1 MDGSDPKTTAGTTA
15 GVSRHPTSA
24 PSTRGPRFAAGD
36 LVGKRYRVIRF
47 IARGGMGEVYE
58 AEDLELQVHIALKS
72 IASERAEDA
81 PALER
86 FKREIQLARKI
97 THPNI
102 CRIFD
107 VGYDEQGVAF
117 LTMELLGGET
127 LAERI
132 RREGKMTPSEAL
144 PIVEQMAAALDAAHG
159 AQVIHRDFKSQNV
172 MLTGDRVVVTDFGM
186 ARPIEMDS
194 DLTAE
199 GAMVGSPAYMAPEQV
214 QSQAVSP
221 ATDVYALGVVLYEM
235 VTGNLPFTAETALA
249 TAAKRLTEPPPPMK
263 GVDPKWER
271 VILKC
276 LALRPEDRYARPA
289 EVMSALG
296 TRRRS
301 RLLLPAVALALAAV
315 AGGFVL
321 ARRPKPHPAGP
332 RLGVAVKPLENRSHD
347 AQSAWMATALAELL
361 SSELAVDGQVRAVSG
376 EAVAQGA
383 TADVVV
389 TGNYT
394 TGPAGIR
401 AELTLSGKMSQTFA
415 DEDPDVFKLAD
426 RLGQKLRSVLALAPP
441 DASDLVAARAALP
454 QSAEAARSYSEA
466 LDRARHFDFAAA
478 RTLLERVLESEPT
491 FALGHSQ
498 LSNVLHV
505 LGYDDR
511 ARHEA
516 SRALELAGNLTDD
529 ERLEIQARLHG
540 AEKDWGR
547 AQTAYATLMAR
558 HPDQIEYALA
568 YATALSFGGRGKE
581 AFAVLERL
589 RLLPGEADDARI
601 DIKEASAA
609 QAVTDFA
616 RELAAADRASQH
628 AREHAVD
635 GLLAEAQYYRGDALQ
650 SMGRIDEGLQTFQHA
665 QKLYQALGDRGG
677 VAYVLAAISDL
688 HARKGDFTLAESEQS
703 EALAVFRELGDQ
715 VHAAWGLHNLANIHI
730 RRGDRAGARPLYEQ
744 ALREFRAYGDQRG
757 IGACMVDLAGTSIIE
772 GDLSGARGML
782 EQARTIFHDI
792 GHRQNE
798 AIALG
803 ELAELD
809 KRRGE
814 LATARKEVDDAL
826 ERFRALDD
834 REGIADHL
842 VTQAQLLHVGGDLDG
857 AHRVS
862 DEAIK
867 LYTEL
872 QEPTR
877 VMTLR
882 VDQAAWELESA
893 PAHAEQVARDAATK
907 VHGEGHEGQEAGC
920 LSVLARALTV
930 QKKLDEA
937 ASALRRAEELAAGV
951 SDRELK
957 LDLALTS
964 GRLQAAKGDRAHAR
978 QTLGRARADAHR
990 AGLVE
995 PELEAE
1001 LALAEIDPSRAAALE
1016 QQAREK
1022 GFLALARR
1030 AGRIH

>member
-1 MDGSDPKTTAGTTA
+1 M
-15 GVSRHPTSA
+15 SRHPTSA
-24 PSTRGPRFAAGD
+24 PSSRGPRFAQGD
-36 LVGKRYRVIRF
+36 IVGKRYRVIRF

-107 VGYDEQGVAF
+107 VGYDEKGVAF

-132 RREGKMTPSEAL
+132 RRAGPMTPSEAL
-144 PIVEQMAAALDAAHG
+144 PILEQMAAALDAAH
-159 AQVIHRDFKSQNV
+159 AASVIHRDFKSHNV
-172 MLTGDRVVVTDFGM
+172 MLTGERVVVTDFGM

-194 DLTAE
+194 ALTAE

-214 QSQAVSP
+214 QSQALSP

-235 VTGNLPFTAETALA
+235 VTGELPFTAETALA

-263 GVDPKWER
+263 GVDPKWQR
-271 VILKC
+271 VILRC
-276 LALRPEDRYARPA
+276 LALRPEDRYARAA

-296 TRRRS
+296 ARARRRMMV
-301 RLLLPAVALALAAV
+301 PAVALAIAAV
-315 AGGFVL
+315 AGGVVL
-321 ARRPKPHPAGP
+321 ARRQKPHRAAP
-332 RLGVAVKPLENRSHD
+332 RLGVAVKALENRSHD
-347 AQSAWMATALAELL
+347 AQSAWIATGLAELL
-361 SSELAVDGQVRAVSG
+361 SSELSVDGQVRAVSG

-383 TADVVV
+383 TADVIVA
-389 TGNYT
+389 GSYT
-394 TGPAGIR
+394 TSPAGIR
-401 AELTLSGKMSQTFA
+401 AELTLSGKMSQTLA
-415 DEDPDVFKLAD
+415 DEDPDVFRLAD
-426 RLGQKLRSVLALAPP
+426 RLGQKLRKTLALAPP
-441 DASDLVAARAALP
+441 DASNVVAARAALP
-454 QSAEAARSYSEA
+454 QSAEAARSYAEA
-466 LDRARHFDFAAA
+466 IDRIRHYDFTAA
-478 RTLLERVLESEPT
+478 RSLLERVLESEPT

-498 LSNVLHV
+498 LANVLHV

-516 SRALELAGNLTDD
+516 SRALELSGTLTED
-529 ERLEIQARLHG
+529 EQLDIQARLHG
-540 AEKDWGR
+540 AEKDWGK
-547 AQTAYATLMAR
+547 AATAYATLMAR
-558 HPDQIEYALA
+558 HPDQIEYALG
-568 YATALSFGGRGKE
+568 YATALSFGGRGTE

-589 RLLPGEADDARI
+589 RMLPGESDDARI
-601 DIKEASAA
+601 DLREANAA

-628 AREHAVD
+628 ARERGID

-650 SMGRIDEGLQTFQHA
+650 SLGRIDEALKTLQHA

-677 VAYVLAAISDL
+677 IAYVLTAISDL
-688 HARKGDFTLAESEQS
+688 HARQGDFARAESEQG

-715 VHAAWGLHNLANIHI
+715 VHAAWGLHNLANIHL
-730 RRGDRAGARPLYEQ
+730 RRGDRAGAHDIYEQ

-757 IGACMVDLAGTSIIE
+757 IGSCLVDMAGTSIRE

-809 KRRGE
+809 KRRGD
-814 LATARKEVDDAL
+814 LAAARKEVDDAL

-842 VTQAQLLHVGGDLDG
+842 VTQAQLLHLGDDLDG
-857 AHRVS
+857 ARRVAG
-862 DEAIK
+862 DAIK
-867 LYTEL
+867 LYTEVK
-872 QEPTR
+872 EPTR
-877 VMTLR
+877 AITLG
-882 VDQAAWELESA
+882 VDVADWDLESA
-893 PAHAEQVARDAATK
+893 PAHAEQVARDGAAK
-907 VHGEGHEGQEAGC
+907 VHGEGHDGQEAGC
-920 LSVLARALTV
+920 LAVLAHALTV
-930 QKKLDEA
+930 QKKFDEA
-937 ASALRRAEELAAGV
+937 ATTLRRADELAAGV

-957 LDLALTS
+957 LDLALVS
-964 GRLQAAKGDRAHAR
+964 GRLQAARGDRAHAR
-978 QTLGRARADAHR
+978 LTIARARGEAHR
-990 AGLVE
+990 AGLAE
-995 PELEAE
+995 SELEAE
-1001 LALAEIDPSRAAALE
+1001 LALAEIDPSRAPALE
-1016 QQAREK
+1016 RLARDK
-1022 GFLALARR
+1022 GFLAVARR
-1030 AGRIH
+1030 AARIR